1 MKRKKN
7 IKKRIL
13 CIVSTMLL
21 AFSVNAP
28 ITVSAFQLP
37 DAIKDYVDDY
47 VDLGTDSDLEDI
59 IQNVDISE
67 EFSII
72 EQIIM
77 DIMKSDW
84 YKDTDI
90 QSRKEKIA
98 ELLAATGYIDKETV
112 EMGLDAILNF
122 EFHGQKIG
130 VWLEDYAENPYGQ
143 GGEDDYEQRDDITDG
158 LSGDR
163 EAVILYGLGFPEF
176 DDALDYSTI
185 KWNNN
190 GLRNQQ
196 E

>member
-143 GGEDDYEQRDDITDG
+143 GGKMIMS
-158 LSGDR
+158 SGM
-163 EAVILYGLGFPEF
+163 IL
-176 DDALDYSTI
+176 
-185 KWNNN
+185 
-190 GLRNQQ
+190 QMV
-196 E
+196 

>member
-13 CIVSTMLL
+13 CIVSIMLL

-72 EQIIM
+72 EEIIM

-84 YKDTDI
+84 YKEN
-90 QSRKEKIA
+90 SR
-98 ELLAATGYIDKETV
+98 TSGC
-112 EMGLDAILNF
+112 
-122 EFHGQKIG
+122 
-130 VWLEDYAENPYGQ
+130 YGI
-143 GGEDDYEQRDDITDG
+143 Y
-158 LSGDR
+158 
-163 EAVILYGLGFPEF
+163 
-176 DDALDYSTI
+176 
-185 KWNNN
+185 
-190 GLRNQQ
+190 
-196 E
+196 

>member
-7 IKKRIL
+7 IKKRIR

-90 QSRKEKIA
+90 QS
-98 ELLAATGYIDKETV
+98 
-112 EMGLDAILNF
+112 
-122 EFHGQKIG
+122 
-130 VWLEDYAENPYGQ
+130 
-143 GGEDDYEQRDDITDG
+143 
-158 LSGDR
+158 
-163 EAVILYGLGFPEF
+163 
-176 DDALDYSTI
+176 
-185 KWNNN
+185 
-190 GLRNQQ
+190 
-196 E
+196 

>member
-77 DIMKSDW
+77 DIMESDW

-112 EMGLDAILNF
+112 EMVPNYSDSEMEPKVLPARYPNLLVNLIISYLALN
-122 EFHGQKIG
+122 
-130 VWLEDYAENPYGQ
+130 
-143 GGEDDYEQRDDITDG
+143 
-158 LSGDR
+158 
-163 EAVILYGLGFPEF
+163 
-176 DDALDYSTI
+176 
-185 KWNNN
+185 
-190 GLRNQQ
+190 
-196 E
+196 